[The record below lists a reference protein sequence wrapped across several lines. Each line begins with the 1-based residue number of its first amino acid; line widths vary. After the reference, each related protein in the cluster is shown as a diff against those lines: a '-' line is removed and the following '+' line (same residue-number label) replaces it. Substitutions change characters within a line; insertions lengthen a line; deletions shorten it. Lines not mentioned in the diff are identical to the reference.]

1 MTPERKTV
9 RRRRARR
16 SGGSQRTLIMGIV
29 NVTPNSFSDGGQ
41 FLDADAAIA
50 HALELTEQGADIIDV
65 GGESTRPGA
74 PRVSVTDELA
84 RVLPVVTALAERG
97 IRVSVDT
104 MNAETAKQAVTV
116 GAEFINDV
124 SGGLADPDMYRVM
137 AANDATYIAMH
148 WRGLLG
154 SKDSSALDK
163 LAVYGDVV
171 TDVKSELQQRL
182 AEMIV
187 WGIDPARV
195 IIDPGLG
202 FSKKA
207 EHNWQ
212 LLGRY
217 DELAALGHP
226 ILIGASRKRFLGEIG
241 GDKDN
246 ATAIISALSAEAGA
260 WGVRVHD
267 VESTRKALE
276 VAAAWTSGRRR

>member
-1 MTPERKTV
+1 MTAERKTV

-41 FLDADAAIA
+41 FLDTDAAIA

-74 PRVSVTDELA
+74 PRVSVNDELA
-84 RVLPVVTALAERG
+84 RVLPVVTALAEKG

-104 MNAETAKQAVTV
+104 MNAETARQTV
-116 GAEFINDV
+116 AAGAEFINDV

-137 AANDATYIAMH
+137 AGNEATYIAMH

-154 SKDSSALDK
+154 EKDSSALDQ

-171 TDVKSELQQRL
+171 TEVRNELQQRL

-226 ILIGASRKRFLGEIG
+226 ILIGASRKRFLGDLG

-276 VAAAWTSGRRR
+276 VASAWTSGRKR

>member
-1 MTPERKTV
+1 MTAERKTV

-16 SGGSQRTLIMGIV
+16 SAESQRTLIMGIV
-29 NVTPNSFSDGGQ
+29 NVTPNSFSDGGE

-74 PRVSVTDELA
+74 PRVSVVDELA
-84 RVLPVVTALAERG
+84 RVLPVVTALAEKG

-104 MNAETAKQAVTV
+104 MNAETAKQTV
-116 GAEFINDV
+116 AAGAEFINDV

-137 AANDATYIAMH
+137 AGNEATYIAMH

-154 SKDSSALDK
+154 EKDSSALDK

-171 TDVKSELQQRL
+171 TDVKNELQQRL

-212 LLGRY
+212 LLARY

-226 ILIGASRKRFLGEIG
+226 ILIGASRKRFLGDLG

-260 WGVRVHD
+260 WGVRVHN

-276 VAAAWTSGRRR
+276 VASAWTAGRRR

>member
-1 MTPERKTV
+1 MTAERKTV

-16 SGGSQRTLIMGIV
+16 SAASQRTLIMGIV
-29 NVTPNSFSDGGQ
+29 NVTPNSFSDGGE

-74 PRVSVTDELA
+74 PRVSVVDELA
-84 RVLPVVTALAERG
+84 RVLPVVTALAEKG

-104 MNAETAKQAVTV
+104 MNSETAKQTV
-116 GAEFINDV
+116 AAGAEFINDV

-137 AANDATYIAMH
+137 AGNEATYIAMH

-154 SKDSSALDK
+154 EKDSSALDK

-171 TDVKSELQQRL
+171 TDVKNELQQRL

-212 LLGRY
+212 LLARY

-226 ILIGASRKRFLGEIG
+226 ILIGASRKRFLGDLG

-260 WGVRVHD
+260 WGVRVHN

-276 VAAAWTSGRRR
+276 VASAWTAGRRR

>member
-1 MTPERKTV
+1 MRPERTTV

-74 PRVSVTDELA
+74 ERVSVADELA
-84 RVLPVVTALAERG
+84 RVLPVVAALADRG

-104 MNAETAKQAVTV
+104 MNAETAKQTVAV

-154 SKDSSALDK
+154 EKDSSTLDK
-163 LAVYGDVV
+163 LAVYDDVV
-171 TDVKSELQQRL
+171 TDVKTELQQRL

-202 FSKKA
+202 FSKKP

-212 LLGRY
+212 LLARY

-226 ILIGASRKRFLGEIG
+226 ILIGASRKRFLGELG

-260 WGVRVHD
+260 WGVRVHN
-267 VESTRKALE
+267 VETTRNALE
-276 VAAAWTSGRRR
+276 VAS

>member
-1 MTPERKTV
+1 MRPERTTV

-74 PRVSVTDELA
+74 ERVSVADELA
-84 RVLPVVTALAERG
+84 RVLPVVAALADRG

-104 MNAETAKQAVTV
+104 MNAETAKQTVAV

-137 AANDATYIAMH
+137 AANEATYIAMH

-154 SKDSSALDK
+154 EKDSSTLDK
-163 LAVYGDVV
+163 LAVYDDVV
-171 TDVKSELQQRL
+171 TDVKTELQQRL

-202 FSKKA
+202 FSKKP

-212 LLGRY
+212 LLARY

-226 ILIGASRKRFLGEIG
+226 ILIGASRKRFLGELG

-260 WGVRVHD
+260 WGVRVHN
-267 VESTRKALE
+267 VETTRNALE
-276 VAAAWTSGRRR
+276 VASAWTAGRKR